1 MSEQYNIIY
10 NDEELNNN
18 QNKENITKTTLQM
31 SEELSDNL
39 KTMNL
44 DNQNN
49 EEEKQKLKPFNPQ
62 KDIKILKEKY
72 RENNENECKVNNE
85 KEDLERNLKS
95 YMIANKSKEDK
106 ILDLLEIINQYEIQI
121 SLLNKQIIN
130 LTNSNKQMKG
140 IIKNIEYGYEQT
152 KVNLMTE
159 KEVNKNN
166 NTYLNNLYQDKILSE
181 ERIKELINIINQY
194 STEIDSITNT
204 LNILKNENLKY
215 KKENEEYKNNIFKL
229 TEKANTLEYD
239 MNTIK
244 NDNTKLYE
252 EVCRLKEDNEKLCE
266 LQYNTENKG
275 KELIDENENLK
286 IQIKNEENKNISLI
300 KSINQDLESLAKY
313 FDMKYNNL
321 FNEESYLQTIS
332 NNNDD
337 EMKLSLICFQ
347 NIEENNIKDLNIE
360 LLIKTLINGFNCS
373 KDKIKELINQ
383 NRNISENKE
392 KKYQEMIEKEK
403 EYIQQ
408 IEKFKESITQKD
420 KIISQFNS
428 EIVELKKLKEE
439 KIEDEDEDDDDDDND
454 NNNLEIQNNSLNL
467 EKKIEFL
474 NNEII
479 LKEVQIENVNKL
491 LKKRDDDIVKLKED
505 NKKLIQ
511 DNVNLIKGL
520 KKFNKK

>member
-31 SEELSDNL
+31 SEELSDNM

-49 EEEKQKLKPFNPQ
+49 EEEKQKLKPFHPQ

-72 RENNENECKVNNE
+72 KENNENECKVNDE
-85 KEDLERNLKS
+85 KENLEKNLKS
-95 YMIANKSKEDK
+95 YIIANKSKEDK

-121 SLLNKQIIN
+121 SLLNKQIIS

-159 KEVNKNN
+159 KEVNKSN
-166 NTYLNNLYQDKILSE
+166 NTYMNNLYQDKILSE

-194 STEIDSITNT
+194 STEIDSLTNT
-204 LNILKNENLKY
+204 LNFLKNENLKY
-215 KKENEEYKNNIFKL
+215 KKENEEYKNNILKL
-229 TEKANTLEYD
+229 TEKANTIEYD

-252 EVCRLKEDNEKLCE
+252 EVCKLKEDNEKLCE
-266 LQYNTENKG
+266 LQYNTENKA
-275 KELIDENENLK
+275 KNLIQENENLK
-286 IQIKNEENKNISLI
+286 AQIKNEENKNVSLI

-313 FDMKYNNL
+313 FDMKYNSL

-392 KKYQEMIEKEK
+392 KKFQELIDKEK

-408 IEKFKESITQKD
+408 IEIFKESITQKD

-428 EIVELKKLKEE
+428 EIVELKKIKEE
-439 KIEDEDEDDDDDDND
+439 NDENDDDDND
-454 NNNLEIQNNSLNL
+454 NFEASNNSLKL

-520 KKFNKK
+520 KKFNNKK

>member
-31 SEELSDNL
+31 SEELSDNM
-39 KTMNL
+39 KTMNFE
-44 DNQNN
+44 NQIN
-49 EEEKQKLKPFNPQ
+49 EEEKQKLKPFHPK

-72 RENNENECKVNNE
+72 KENNENECKVNNE
-85 KEDLERNLKS
+85 KENLERNLKS

-121 SLLNKQIIN
+121 SLLNKQIIS

-140 IIKNIEYGYEQT
+140 IIKNIEYGYEQA
-152 KVNLMTE
+152 KVNLMSE

-166 NTYLNNLYQDKILSE
+166 SSYMNNLYQDKILSE

-194 STEIDSITNT
+194 STEIDSLTNT

-215 KKENEEYKNNIFKL
+215 KKENEEYKNNILKL
-229 TEKANTLEYD
+229 TEKTNTLNYD
-239 MNTIK
+239 INTIK
-244 NDNTKLYE
+244 SDNTKLYD
-252 EVCRLKEDNEKLCE
+252 EVCKLKEDNGKLCE
-266 LQYNTENKG
+266 LQYNTESKAKN
-275 KELIDENENLK
+275 LIDENEELK
-286 IQIKNEENKNISLI
+286 KQIKNEENKNISLI
-300 KSINQDLESLAKY
+300 NSINQDLESLAKY

-373 KDKIKELINQ
+373 KDKIKELVNQ
-383 NRNISENKE
+383 NRNISENNE
-392 KKYQEMIEKEK
+392 KKFQDLIDKEK

-408 IEKFKESITQKD
+408 IEKLKESISQKD

-439 KIEDEDEDDDDDDND
+439 SNDND
-454 NNNLEIQNNSLNL
+454 NELEISNDSLAL

-479 LKEVQIENVNKL
+479 LKELQIENVNKL

-511 DNVNLIKGL
+511 DNINLIKGL
-520 KKFNKK
+520 KKFKK

>member
-31 SEELSDNL
+31 SDDLSDNM

-44 DNQNN
+44 DNQYN
-49 EEEKQKLKPFNPQ
+49 EEEKQKLKPFHPQ

-85 KEDLERNLKS
+85 KENLERNLKS

-121 SLLNKQIIN
+121 SLLNKQIIT

-166 NTYLNNLYQDKILSE
+166 NTYMNNLYQDKILSE

-194 STEIDSITNT
+194 SSEIDSLTNT

-215 KKENEEYKNNIFKL
+215 KKENEEYKNNMLKL
-229 TEKANTLEYD
+229 NEKINTLEYD

-252 EVCRLKEDNEKLCE
+252 EVCRLKDDNEKLCE

-275 KELIDENENLK
+275 KNLINENENLK
-286 IQIKNEENKNISLI
+286 IQIKNEENKNTSLI

-332 NNNDD
+332 NNNND
-337 EMKLSLICFQ
+337 EEIKLSLICFQ
-347 NIEENNIKDLNIE
+347 NIEENNIKELNIE

-392 KKYQEMIEKEK
+392 KKYQELIEKEK

-439 KIEDEDEDDDDDDND
+439 NKEDDDDNIS
-454 NNNLEIQNNSLNL
+454 NNLEGQNNSLML

-491 LKKRDDDIVKLKED
+491 LKIRDDDIVKLKED

-520 KKFNKK
+520 KKINKK

>member
-31 SEELSDNL
+31 SDDLSDNM

-44 DNQNN
+44 DNQYN
-49 EEEKQKLKPFNPQ
+49 EEEKQKLKPFHPQ

-85 KEDLERNLKS
+85 KENLERNLKS

-121 SLLNKQIIN
+121 SLLNKQIIT

-166 NTYLNNLYQDKILSE
+166 NTYMNNLYQDKILSE

-194 STEIDSITNT
+194 SSEIDSLTNT

-215 KKENEEYKNNIFKL
+215 KKENEEYKNNILKL
-229 TEKANTLEYD
+229 TEKINTLEYD

-252 EVCRLKEDNEKLCE
+252 EVCRLKDDNEKLCE

-275 KELIDENENLK
+275 KNLINENENLK
-286 IQIKNEENKNISLI
+286 IQIKNEENKNTSLI

-332 NNNDD
+332 NNNND
-337 EMKLSLICFQ
+337 EEIKLSLICFQ
-347 NIEENNIKDLNIE
+347 NIEENNIKELNIE

-392 KKYQEMIEKEK
+392 KKYQELIEKEK

-439 KIEDEDEDDDDDDND
+439 NKEDDDDNIS
-454 NNNLEIQNNSLNL
+454 NNLEGQNNSLML

-491 LKKRDDDIVKLKED
+491 LKIRDDDIVKLKED

-520 KKFNKK
+520 KKINKK

>member
-72 RENNENECKVNNE
+72 KENNENECKVNNE

-194 STEIDSITNT
+194 SAEIDSITNT

-215 KKENEEYKNNIFKL
+215 KKENEEYKNNVLKL
-229 TEKANTLEYD
+229 TEKTNTLEYD

-244 NDNTKLYE
+244 NENAKLYE
-252 EVCRLKEDNEKLCE
+252 EVCRLKEDNEKLCK

-321 FNEESYLQTIS
+321 FNEE
-332 NNNDD
+332 
-337 EMKLSLICFQ
+337 
-347 NIEENNIKDLNIE
+347 
-360 LLIKTLINGFNCS
+360 
-373 KDKIKELINQ
+373 
-383 NRNISENKE
+383 
-392 KKYQEMIEKEK
+392 
-403 EYIQQ
+403 
-408 IEKFKESITQKD
+408 
-420 KIISQFNS
+420 
-428 EIVELKKLKEE
+428 
-439 KIEDEDEDDDDDDND
+439 
-454 NNNLEIQNNSLNL
+454 
-467 EKKIEFL
+467 
-474 NNEII
+474 
-479 LKEVQIENVNKL
+479 
-491 LKKRDDDIVKLKED
+491 
-505 NKKLIQ
+505 
-511 DNVNLIKGL
+511 
-520 KKFNKK
+520 

>member
-72 RENNENECKVNNE
+72 KENNENECKVNNE

-121 SLLNKQIIN
+121 SLLNKQIIS

-166 NTYLNNLYQDKILSE
+166 NTYMNNLYQDKILSE

-194 STEIDSITNT
+194 SAEIDSITNT

-215 KKENEEYKNNIFKL
+215 KKENEEYKNNILKL

-266 LQYNTENKG
+266 LQ
-275 KELIDENENLK
+275 
-286 IQIKNEENKNISLI
+286 
-300 KSINQDLESLAKY
+300 
-313 FDMKYNNL
+313 
-321 FNEESYLQTIS
+321 
-332 NNNDD
+332 
-337 EMKLSLICFQ
+337 
-347 NIEENNIKDLNIE
+347 
-360 LLIKTLINGFNCS
+360 
-373 KDKIKELINQ
+373 
-383 NRNISENKE
+383 
-392 KKYQEMIEKEK
+392 
-403 EYIQQ
+403 
-408 IEKFKESITQKD
+408 
-420 KIISQFNS
+420 
-428 EIVELKKLKEE
+428 
-439 KIEDEDEDDDDDDND
+439 
-454 NNNLEIQNNSLNL
+454 
-467 EKKIEFL
+467 
-474 NNEII
+474 
-479 LKEVQIENVNKL
+479 
-491 LKKRDDDIVKLKED
+491 
-505 NKKLIQ
+505 
-511 DNVNLIKGL
+511 
-520 KKFNKK
+520 